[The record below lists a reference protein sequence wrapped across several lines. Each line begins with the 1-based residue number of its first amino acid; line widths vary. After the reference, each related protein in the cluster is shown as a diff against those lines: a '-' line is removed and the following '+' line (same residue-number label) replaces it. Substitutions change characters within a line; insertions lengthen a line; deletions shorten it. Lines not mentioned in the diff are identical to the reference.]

1 MKSSRK
7 VAKRELYKDLL
18 YIFIGIVIALV
29 LSKTGIID
37 VVYSVLGSNILAS
50 FIAGIFF
57 TSAFTIAPASVFL
70 VHVAQ
75 TLPINTVAIWGALG
89 AVVGDLILFI
99 FIRDK
104 FADDLIKSMKP
115 NMVKHFF
122 HSLHLGFMK
131 WLSPIVGALIIASPL
146 PDEFALTLMGLS
158 KVRLAVLIPI
168 SFIMN
173 MLGIYFIVW
182 FSHII

>member
-1 MKSSRK
+1 
-7 VAKRELYKDLL
+7 
-18 YIFIGIVIALV
+18 
-29 LSKTGIID
+29 
-37 VVYSVLGSNILAS
+37 
-50 FIAGIFF
+50 
-57 TSAFTIAPASVFL
+57 
-70 VHVAQ
+70 
-75 TLPINTVAIWGALG
+75 
-89 AVVGDLILFI
+89 
-99 FIRDK
+99 
-104 FADDLIKSMKP
+104 MKP